1 VCGSKYY
8 TTELIKEATH
18 YIMISFFDSYM
29 DYQQR
34 RIFLQQAAAAVVCA
48 AGVAAVIYAQS
59 LESESESEEF
69 ELDETT
75 VELAQS
81 VTRVIFPNFRS
92 A

>member
-1 VCGSKYY
+1 
-8 TTELIKEATH
+8 
-18 YIMISFFDSYM
+18 M

-34 RIFLQQAAAAVVCA
+34 RIFLQQAAAAAVCT

-69 ELDETT
+69 ELDEATA
-75 VELAQS
+75 ELAQS